1 MDFSWT
7 IVGPGSIANRFA
19 EAVRHTPGARLG
31 GVCGRDEARSAA
43 FAARWAPPDGAPPRA
58 VTDVDALLG
67 LDRVDGVYIATPHS
81 HHDVFIEACLRAGK
95 PVLCEKP
102 LVVNRPTAERLV
114 ALARARR
121 VFLMEALWTRFL
133 PIYEVIGSW
142 LDEGAIGRLR
152 YIQSSFCFPTPFD
165 AASRLF
171 APALAGGALLDTG
184 IYNLSMAHWAIARAT
199 RRSCPE
205 PSSIDA
211 RALLAPSGVD
221 MRVMGTLWFPGDVGL
236 QFTCG
241 YDSEADN
248 AMHICGDAGRIAIPN
263 RFWEARDAVLQRP
276 GREPEARRLPFRVNG
291 FEYQLE
297 EAMACIGRGALQ
309 SERIRHEDSCAVIG
323 WMDEIR
329 RRIGVAYPF
338 E

>member
-1 MDFSWT
+1 M

-19 EAVRHTPGARLG
+19 EAIAHTAGARLG
-31 GVCGRDEARSAA
+31 SICGRDAARSAA
-43 FAARWAPPDGAPPRA
+43 FAARWAAPGGAPPRSA
-58 VTDVDALLG
+58 TDIHALLEAG
-67 LDRVDGVYIATPHS
+67 GVDGVYIATPHS
-81 HHDVFIEACLRAGK
+81 HHDLFIEACLRAGK

-102 LVVNRPTAERLV
+102 LVVNRATAERLV
-114 ALARARR
+114 ALARSRR

-133 PIYEVIGSW
+133 PIYGAVGAW

-152 YIQSSFCFPTPFD
+152 HIQSSFCFPTAFD
-165 AASRLF
+165 PESRLF

-184 IYNLSMAHWAIARAT
+184 IYNLSMAQWAVARAT
-199 RRSCPE
+199 HQSCPE

-211 RALLAPSGVD
+211 SALLAPSGVD
-221 MRVMGTLWFPGDVGL
+221 MRVMATLWFPGDVGV

-241 YDSEADN
+241 YDCEGGN
-248 AMHICGDAGRIAIPN
+248 AMHLYGDAGRIVIPN
-263 RFWEARDAVLQRP
+263 RFWEARDAVLERP
-276 GREPEARRLPFRVNG
+276 GKEPEIRRLPFRVNG
-291 FEYQLE
+291 FEYQLD
-297 EAMACIGRGALQ
+297 EAMDCVRRGALQ